1 LEIALVCFSLGVNQL
16 TVSLIIGK
24 GFLDCLKGKLIPF
37 GRLLREELVGPHA
50 SDQLPYRQISSLDVE
65 LTPPGMVSGDEMAIP
80 FLSMFS
86 DRFEKEN
93 GEMCPFFKVEF
104 L

>member
-1 LEIALVCFSLGVNQL
+1 MLVCFGLGVNQL

-24 GFLDCLKGKLIPF
+24 GLLDGLKRKVIPF
-37 GRLLREELVGPHA
+37 SCLLREELVCPHVR
-50 SDQLPYRQISSLDVE
+50 DQLSYRQISVLYVE
-65 LTPPGMVSGDEMAIP
+65 LSSPGVVPGDEIAIP
-80 FLSMFS
+80 LLSMFF

-93 GEMCPFFKVEF
+93 GEMCPFFKIKF